1 MFNLGETI
9 KNLRIK
15 SGLTQKKLGSRIG
28 VCEGTISKYEAG
40 TSMPPFETLRAIAA
54 VFHVSMDEIYG
65 MEQSTLSTSGLTE
78 AQAETVKDLINA
90 YHQRNAQYI
99 KQPTPEQFAV
109 LGAITAE
116 LTK

>member
-1 MFNLGETI
+1 MFNLGDTI
-9 KNLRIK
+9 KDLRIK
-15 SGLTQKKLGSRIG
+15 NGLTQKKLGSRIG

-78 AQAETVKDLINA
+78 AQAETVKALIDA
-90 YHQRNAQYI
+90 YHQRNAQVV
-99 KQPTPEQFAV
+99 KQPTPRQFAI
-109 LGAITAE
+109 LGQITAE